1 MVGYDDTY
9 LEFAEND
16 DRLSSVGRNICEG
29 YLEYIIPE
37 CAETKTKRNVNE
49 YLWLAFS
56 SLLLYFACVR
66 KSTRVH

>member
-29 YLEYIIPE
+29 YPEYIILE
-37 CAETKTKRNVNE
+37 CAETKRNVNE
-49 YLWLAFS
+49 YLWL
-56 SLLLYFACVR
+56 
-66 KSTRVH
+66 HM